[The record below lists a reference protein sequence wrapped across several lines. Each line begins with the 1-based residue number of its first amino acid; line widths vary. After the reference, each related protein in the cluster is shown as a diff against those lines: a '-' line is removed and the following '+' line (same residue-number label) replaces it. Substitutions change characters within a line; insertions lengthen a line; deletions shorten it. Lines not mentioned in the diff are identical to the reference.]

1 MINKPKN
8 ELSFKI
14 LLNTRAHLFYTA
26 AVILTILVVLLV
38 GLIPQ
43 IQEVISLNSTLGKE
57 RPKLDRLNQKL
68 ISLDEVQFTPEF
80 AQIDIVNSA
89 LPSKKPLLE
98 LLTSLQSISAANSIV
113 ISNLE
118 LSPGEIAT
126 ESGSFNA
133 DTRGNQTGRRPQGA
147 VDSLTITMNIVGQQ
161 DQVREFLNLIEKI
174 TPFTTITQLSVE
186 LSRRNQANNI
196 DLLEASITTES
207 YFFTKSLTA
216 TVESALPQLSQKDR
230 DVLTTLAEFVEND
243 LPEQTEITGGGLE
256 DLFGVDA
263 LNFQ

>member
-8 ELSFKI
+8 DLSFKI
-14 LLNTRAHLFYTA
+14 LLNTRIHLFYTA
-26 AVILTILVVLLV
+26 AVVLTVLVVLLV

-43 IQEVISLNSTLGKE
+43 IQEVISLNSTLAKE

-98 LLTSLQSISAANSIV
+98 LLTSLQSISAANSIF
-113 ISNLE
+113 INNLE

-133 DTRGNQTGRRPQGA
+133 GTNSNRTGKKSAGA
-147 VDSLTITMNIVGQQ
+147 VDSLTITMDIVGQQ
-161 DQVREFLNLIEKI
+161 EQVREFLNLIEKI

-186 LSRRNQANNI
+186 LSRRNQGSEE
-196 DLLEASITTES
+196 LLEASITTES

-230 DVLTTLAEFVEND
+230 EVLTTLADFVEND

-263 LNFQ
+263 LNFE